1 MAPMG
6 IGTIP
11 AKMAG
16 DGGSGEDAP
25 SGAILCPLRACAEIG
40 DWPESRCRTTRYP
53 FRETL

>member
-1 MAPMG
+1 MWMAPMG

-40 DWPESRCRTTRYP
+40 D
-53 FRETL
+53 